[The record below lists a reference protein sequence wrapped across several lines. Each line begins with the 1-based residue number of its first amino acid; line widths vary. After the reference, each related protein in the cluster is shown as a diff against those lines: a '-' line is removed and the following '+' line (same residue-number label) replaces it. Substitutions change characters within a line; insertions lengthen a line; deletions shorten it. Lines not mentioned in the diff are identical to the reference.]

1 MYERNDRRGLVRT
14 LDSHSITVGNTVSN
28 HLSALFLRLSD
39 SLAAAQL
46 ILWSPAG
53 FGVLFLVEMSGPNK
67 ASAGTG
73 YERRK
78 KNFTAI
84 PIVSPMAASS
94 SSNYRIPQNSAS
106 VYGHGPRTP
115 SPPASAYFPLLSA
128 DTNTRLRPTP
138 DAESHFAYST
148 TLRRHHS
155 EGASLAS
162 PAVFA
167 AAVNAEATSLWA
179 RLVNTI
185 TGKSTNEYQAVEG
198 GRNTPPITQRTESKD
213 TASAKFAHHT
223 VEVRLSVLIFETHF

>member
-1 MYERNDRRGLVRT
+1 
-14 LDSHSITVGNTVSN
+14 
-28 HLSALFLRLSD
+28 
-39 SLAAAQL
+39 
-46 ILWSPAG
+46 
-53 FGVLFLVEMSGPNK
+53 MSGPNK

-155 EGASLAS
+155 EARAASLAS

-167 AAVNAEATSLWA
+167 AAVNAEATSLWT

-185 TGKSTNEYQAVEG
+185 TGKSTNEYQAVEN

-223 VEVRLSVLIFETHF
+223 VEVRLFCFRPGDSLLSVCRQR